1 MTEEINDIR
10 TVTQE
15 IAKDV
20 TAEALRRAIA
30 GDFRVEREIGRGGMG
45 VVYCAYDSQL
55 EREVAIK
62 TLPPH
67 LAADPLVRGRFL
79 REART
84 AAALSHPNIVPIFS
98 AAERQGVVYFVMGLV
113 NGESLAERIARTG
126 PQSPR
131 YVLDLLRELCDALG
145 FAHARGVVHRDVKA
159 ENVLLDRV
167 TGRAMVTDFGIA
179 RVAETAPLTATGTV
193 LGTVQYM
200 SPEQVSGEP
209 LDGRSDLYSL
219 GVLAFF
225 SLTARFPFERSS
237 ASAIVVA
244 HVNAVPPSV
253 RSFNAA
259 VPPGLDA
266 LVARLLAKSPDAR
279 FADASALRQALD
291 PSLLDA
297 YTGALV
303 PAGAPTPPTRGNAF
317 ADTPVMSSTDAQQVW
332 SRAAE
337 LQANTGMIVPPPS
350 FTPPNDA
357 PLVTRGMDAALI
369 RESAVEAGIDAKY
382 VDRALVER
390 ASMAAS
396 VIEPGEL
403 MQKSANPFVGARTKV
418 EYVGMID
425 GEMTGDDF
433 EEIAD
438 EVRRALGEMVNV
450 SAVGRTL
457 TINTSIGASRQGGV
471 VRAVQMNVTSRN
483 GRTQFRIYEDLSQ
496 TAVSW
501 MVGLG
506 VGAGTSLSALL
517 GGMMANLTH
526 SPPIVIGAVAL
537 MATLSFGTGR
547 FFFVRSAKKKDAQLQ
562 EVLRR
567 VIARARMLKGY
578 SGGGDAR
585 LRP

>member
-1 MTEEINDIR
+1 MTDETNDVR

-20 TAEALRRAIA
+20 TAEALRKAIA

-45 VVYCAYDSQL
+45 VVYRAYDAQL

-98 AAERQGVVYFVMGLV
+98 AAEREGVVYFVMGLV

-237 ASAIVVA
+237 ASAIVIA

-253 RSFNAA
+253 RSFNTA

-279 FADASALRQALD
+279 FADALALRQALD
-291 PSLLDA
+291 SSLLDA
-297 YTGALV
+297 YTCGLV
-303 PAGAPTPPTRGNAF
+303 PGGAPTPPTRSNAF

-425 GEMTGDDF
+425 GEMTSDDF

-483 GRTQFRIYEDLSQ
+483 GRTQFRIYEDLTQ
-496 TAVSW
+496 TAISW

-517 GGMMANLTH
+517 GGIMANLTH

-547 FFFVRSAKKKDAQLQ
+547 FFFMRSARKRDAQLQ
-562 EVLRR
+562 EVPRR
-567 VIARARMLKGY
+567 VVARARTLAGD
-578 SGGGDAR
+578 SGGGGAR
-585 LRP
+585 LRK